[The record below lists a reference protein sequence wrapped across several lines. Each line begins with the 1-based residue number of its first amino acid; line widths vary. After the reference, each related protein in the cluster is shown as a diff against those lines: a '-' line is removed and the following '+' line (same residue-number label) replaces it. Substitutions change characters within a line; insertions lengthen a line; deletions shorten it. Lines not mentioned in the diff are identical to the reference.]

1 MKNGGIIHIKSGT
14 YKETITITHGEAWMY
29 SGGIYHDQSKVT
41 IKNCIITNN
50 RAYIKFMSEGGRIYG
65 YLGFQIYN
73 SIVTNNRCW
82 EEGGGIYS
90 NNPSTV
96 VNTKIKGNIACWE
109 GGGICGAAN
118 LEFVK
123 VYNNFALHHG
133 GVTSYV
139 KYDARSKIKYNWFT
153 NT

>member
-1 MKNGGIIHIKSGT
+1 
-14 YKETITITHGEAWMY
+14 
-29 SGGIYHDQSKVT
+29 
-41 IKNCIITNN
+41 
-50 RAYIKFMSEGGRIYG
+50 MSEGGGIYG

-73 SIVTNNRCW
+73 SIVINNR
-82 EEGGGIYS
+82 
-90 NNPSTV
+90 
-96 VNTKIKGNIACWE
+96 CWE
-109 GGGICGAAN
+109 GGGICGSAN

-133 GVTSYV
+133 GVTSDV